1 MSLRRARVV
10 NAPIEDVWRVIADA
24 HQMPRWW
31 PQIERVEGVDDDRF
45 TQVFVSTRRRTVRAD
60 FRLVASEPPGTGER
74 RGHRTWS
81 QELKGTP
88 FERVLQ
94 ESITE
99 IVIEPAP
106 EGATRVTIGQ
116 RHKLKGSSR
125 LGVLSMRRAT
135 GKRLDQALDGL
146 AGILG

>member
-1 MSLRRARVV
+1 MSLRRTRVL
-10 NAPIEDVWRVIADA
+10 NAPIEDVWRVIEDA
-24 HQMPRWW
+24 YQMPRWW
-31 PQIERVEGVDDDRF
+31 PQVERVEGVDADRF

-60 FRLVASEPPGTGER
+60 FRVVASEPPDAGGR
-74 RGHRTWS
+74 RGHRTWA

-94 ESITE
+94 ESVTE
-99 IVIEPAP
+99 VMVEPAS
-106 EGATRVTIGQ
+106 EGGTRVTLGQ

-125 LGVLSMRRAT
+125 LGVLPMRRAT

-146 AGILG
+146 VRILG

>member
-1 MSLRRARVV
+1 MSLKHSRVV
-10 NAPIEDVWRVIADA
+10 NASIKDVWGVVADPY
-24 HQMPRWW
+24 QMPRWW
-31 PQIERVEGVDDDRF
+31 PQVERVEGVEHERF
-45 TQVFVSTRRRTVRAD
+45 TQVFISTRRRTVRAD
-60 FRLVASEPPGTGER
+60 FRLLASEPPDAGQR
-74 RGHRTWS
+74 RGYRTWT

-99 IVIEPAP
+99 VVIEPVP
-106 EGATRVTIGQ
+106 EGATRVTISQ
-116 RHKLKGSSR
+116 RNKLKGSSR

-146 AGILG
+146 VRILG

>member
-10 NAPIEDVWRVIADA
+10 NAPIEDVWRVIEDA
-24 HQMPRWW
+24 YQMPRWW
-31 PQIERVEGVDDDRF
+31 PLVERVEGVDGDRF

-60 FRLVASEPPGTGER
+60 FRLVASAPPGAEGPS
-74 RGHRTWS
+74 GQRTWA

-99 IVIEPAP
+99 VTVEPAA
-106 EGATRVTIGQ
+106 EGATRVTIAQ

-146 AGILG
+146 VRILG

>member
-1 MSLRRARVV
+1 VSLRRTRVV
-10 NAPIEDVWRVIADA
+10 NAPIEDVWRVIEDA
-24 HQMPRWW
+24 YQMPRWW
-31 PQIERVEGVDDDRF
+31 PQVERVEGVLDDRF

-60 FRLVASEPPGTGER
+60 FRLVASEPPNAAEP
-74 RGHRTWS
+74 RGHRAWT

-99 IVIEPAP
+99 VTVESAARA
-106 EGATRVTIGQ
+106 ETRVTIAQ
-116 RHKLKGSSR
+116 RHKLRGSSR
-125 LGVLSMRRAT
+125 LGLLSMRRAT

-146 AGILG
+146 VRILG

>member
-1 MSLRRARVV
+1 VSVRRTSLV
-10 NAPIEDVWRVIADA
+10 NAPIEDVWTVIADA
-24 HQMPRWW
+24 YQMPRWW
-31 PQIERVEGVDDDRF
+31 PGLERVEGVDEERF
-45 TQVFVSTRRRTVRAD
+45 TQVFVSARRRTVRAD
-60 FRLVASEPPGTGER
+60 FRVVASESPEAGER
-74 RGHRTWS
+74 RGRRTWT
-81 QELKGTP
+81 QELRGTP

-99 IVIEPAP
+99 VMIESAA

-125 LGVLSMRRAT
+125 LGALSMRRAT

-146 AGILG
+146 TRILG

>member
-1 MSLRRARVV
+1 VSLRRTRVV
-10 NAPIEDVWRVIADA
+10 NAPIEDVWRVIEDA
-24 HQMPRWW
+24 YQLPRWW
-31 PQIERVEGVDDDRF
+31 PLLGRVEGVDDERF

-60 FRLVASEPPGTGER
+60 FRLVASEPPDAGQR
-74 RGHRTWS
+74 RGHRAWS
-81 QELKGTP
+81 QELMGTP

-94 ESITE
+94 ESVTE
-99 IVIEPAP
+99 VVVEPAP

-125 LGVLSMRRAT
+125 LGALTMRRAT

-146 AGILG
+146 VRILG